1 MCGIYGIVYKNPE
14 RTVEADLLR
23 KMGRVL
29 NHRGPDYNGIWTNK
43 NAGLGHTRLSIIDL
57 SPLGNQ
63 PMPNENQTVWVTF
76 NGEIY
81 NFPEIK
87 DYLLA
92 KGHQFRSRTDTEVI
106 VHLWEEEGAACV
118 KRLRGMFAFAV
129 WDDTAKTLFLARD
142 RVGKKPL
149 FYADLPDRVMFA
161 SEIKAILQ
169 DPAFTREVDIE
180 AVHHYLSY
188 QSVPAPYCAF
198 KGVKKLPPAHCLL
211 IRNGGE
217 QPACY
222 WKLSYA
228 DKLSVPDEKAL
239 AGLQEEIIERLREA
253 VKVRLMSDVPLGAF
267 LSGGIDSSI
276 ITALMAGLMNQP
288 VKTFSIG
295 FEHDEYNEL
304 PYARMVAE
312 RYHTDHHE
320 FIVKPEAQ
328 AIFPELVWHYN
339 EPFADSSAIPTFYV
353 SKLARQHVTVIL
365 NGDGGDE
372 NFAGYPR
379 YTNTGDYALQPG
391 PAYLLKRWLKQRC
404 SLYAFMS
411 PADGLVKNARRFL
424 ALNQERLLY
433 YYRITHFHEL
443 YKRGLYTAEMKQLTG
458 RALSVDIMLD
468 KYRAAE
474 AADFLDATL
483 SLDFGLYLPDT
494 LMPKVDIASMA
505 YSLEARSPFLDHT
518 FMEFAARIPSDLKLK
533 DGREG
538 KYILKK
544 AVEPYLPRD
553 LIYRPKMGFGV
564 PLDHWFRHELKDMAF
579 DTLLSKRA
587 LERGYFKR
595 DYIEQMLQR
604 HQRGEQWQ
612 YLIWNLLMLELWHL
626 MFIDETLSPPAGS
639 LCFHEC

>member
-1 MCGIYGIVYKNPE
+1 
-14 RTVEADLLR
+14 
-23 KMGRVL
+23 MGRVL
-29 NHRGPDYNGIWTNK
+29 NHRGPDYNGIWTHN

-63 PMPNENQTVWVTF
+63 PMTNENQTVWVTF

-87 DYLLA
+87 EYLLA
-92 KGHQFRSRTDTEVI
+92 RGHQFRSRTDTEVI

-129 WDDTAKTLFLARD
+129 WDDNTRTLFLARD

-149 FYADLPDRVMFA
+149 FYADLPDRVLFA
-161 SEIKAILQ
+161 SEIKALLQ
-169 DPAFTREVDIE
+169 DPAFRREVDIE
-180 AVHHYLSY
+180 ALHHYLSY

-198 KGVKKLPPAHCLL
+198 RGVKKLPPAHSLL

-267 LSGGIDSSI
+267 LSGGLDSSI

-328 AIFPELVWHYN
+328 AIFPELVWYYN

-353 SKLARQHVTVIL
+353 SRLARQHVTVIL

-379 YTNTGDYALQPG
+379 YTNTGDYTVQPG
-391 PAYLLKRWLKQRC
+391 FAYLLQRWLKQRS

-424 ALNQERLLY
+424 ALNQKRLLY

-443 YKRGLYTAEMKQLTG
+443 YKRELYTAEMKKLTG
-458 RALSVDIMLD
+458 RSLSVDIMLD
-468 KYRAAE
+468 KYQAAE

-505 YSLEARSPFLDHT
+505 YSLEARSPFLDHP

-538 KYILKK
+538 KFILKK

-553 LIYRPKMGFGV
+553 VIYRPKMGFGV

-579 DTLLSKRA
+579 DILLSKRA
-587 LERGYFKR
+587 LERGYFKGA
-595 DYIEQMLQR
+595 YIEQMLQR

-626 MFIDETLSPPAGS
+626 MFIDGTLSPPAGG